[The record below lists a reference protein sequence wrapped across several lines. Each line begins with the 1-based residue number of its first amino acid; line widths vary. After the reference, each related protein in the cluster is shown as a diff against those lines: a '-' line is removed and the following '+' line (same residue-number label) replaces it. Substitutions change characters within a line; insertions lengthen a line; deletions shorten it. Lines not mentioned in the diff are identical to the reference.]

1 MEDRQSET
9 SKSIFRN
16 VLYGFSTW
24 ILPMGLSFIATPI
37 IVESLG
43 NQDYGIYALVL
54 GFVGYS
60 FNFSFG
66 RAITKYIAEFRAN
79 GENEKIPDLISSAF
93 FINLAVGLFSVSI
106 ICFFANWLVLFV
118 LKIDVESQSKSV
130 TALYIA
136 SAIIFFS
143 MLSQI
148 FNSVLQ
154 GIHRFDVYSKI
165 FNLNNLALLTGN
177 LVLAVLGF
185 GLISLFV
192 WNLSVTCLTCVIF
205 VISAKR
211 LLPEF
216 KLNFK
221 FQPETL
227 KLIVKYSYGV
237 IGYQILSNFL
247 LLFERGWIFRKLGA
261 ESLTYYV
268 VPMTLAIYIHAFISS
283 LIIVIFPLAS
293 ELKNDN
299 EKLLRLY
306 TKATKIVV
314 LFVVFFGTTIIV
326 ESRFFLSLWMGAEF
340 ADKTWMLLVVHTIT
354 FSLVAIQAVS
364 WQMTEGLGYPNYNFL
379 LFLVCL
385 ITSVSLMVGLT
396 PGLGNLGVAIGRM
409 AGYAAIFLSIF
420 YVERWFFKK
429 VQAKFWMKVI
439 AILTVSSTASALTEQ
454 FIVQSYSQSWLVLA
468 AATFSGA
475 FVYFFMVWA
484 LGFVSEDEKL
494 LLKRLLSR

>member
-1 MEDRQSET
+1 
-9 SKSIFRN
+9 
-16 VLYGFSTW
+16 
-24 ILPMGLSFIATPI
+24 
-37 IVESLG
+37 
-43 NQDYGIYALVL
+43 
-54 GFVGYS
+54 
-60 FNFSFG
+60 
-66 RAITKYIAEFRAN
+66 
-79 GENEKIPDLISSAF
+79 
-93 FINLAVGLFSVSI
+93 
-106 ICFFANWLVLFV
+106 
-118 LKIDVESQSKSV
+118 
-130 TALYIA
+130 
-136 SAIIFFS
+136 

-165 FNLNNLALLTGN
+165 FNLNNLALLSGN

-192 WNLSVTCLTCVIF
+192 WNLSVTCSTCVIF
-205 VISAKR
+205 AISAKR

-227 KLIVKYSYGV
+227 KLIIKYSYGV

-314 LFVVFFGTTIIV
+314 LFVVFLGTTIII
-326 ESRFFLSLWMGAEF
+326 ESRFFLTLWMGAEF
-340 ADKTWMLLVVHTIT
+340 ADKTWMLLVVHTVT

-385 ITSVSLMVGLT
+385 VISVSLMVGLT
-396 PGLGNLGVAIGRM
+396 PSLGNLGIAIGRM

-429 VQAKFWMKVI
+429 VQIKFWMRAI
-439 AILTVSSTASALTEQ
+439 AILFVSSTASALTEQ
-454 FIVQSYSQSWLVLA
+454 FIVQTYSQSWLVLA
-468 AATFSGA
+468 AATIVGA